1 MNIDQLSK
9 IKAVEVPPFLL
20 TRILQKIERN
30 SASVLPKAFVRAF
43 SLSFVLLLLLNFGAV
58 FYSLKSDSGKENLIE
73 SMNLAPSNSIY
84 K

>member
-30 SASVLPKAFVRAF
+30 RASVFPKAFVRAF
-43 SLSFVLLLLLNFGAV
+43 SLSFMLLLLLNFGAV

-73 SMNLAPSNSIY
+73 SMNLEPSNSIY

>member
-9 IKAVEVPPFLL
+9 IKEVEVPPFLL

-30 SASVLPKAFVRAF
+30 RASVLPKAFVRAF

-58 FYSLKSDSGKENLIE
+58 FYSLKSDSGKVNLIE

>member
-30 SASVLPKAFVRAF
+30 RASVLPKSFVRAF

-73 SMNLAPSNSIY
+73 SMNLEPSNSIY